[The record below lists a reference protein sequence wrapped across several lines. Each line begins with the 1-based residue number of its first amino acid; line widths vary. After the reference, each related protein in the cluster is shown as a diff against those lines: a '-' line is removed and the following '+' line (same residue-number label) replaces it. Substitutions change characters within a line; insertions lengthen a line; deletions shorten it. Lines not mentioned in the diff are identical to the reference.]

1 MEGNYL
7 YLYLKNA
14 KVSINILYASLSTV
28 MAQDNFWGEKKIMF
42 REIVKINFF
51 FLFFSSKNE
60 RTSLSVKLNFNLLHG
75 MRIFENV
82 ILGV

>member
-7 YLYLKNA
+7 FLYLKNA

-51 FLFFSSKNE
+51 FFSFFLQK
-60 RTSLSVKLNFNLLHG
+60 
-75 MRIFENV
+75 
-82 ILGV
+82 